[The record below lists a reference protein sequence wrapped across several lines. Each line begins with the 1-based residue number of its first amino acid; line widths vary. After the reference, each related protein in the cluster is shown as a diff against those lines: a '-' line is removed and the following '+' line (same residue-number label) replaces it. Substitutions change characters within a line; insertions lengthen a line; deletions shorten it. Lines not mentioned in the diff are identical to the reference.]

1 MPYEIKKTTGNKPYK
16 IVGPDGKIVGSAAS
30 RRSAEASI
38 RARYS
43 GERSKRK

>member
-1 MPYEIKKTTGNKPYK
+1 MPYKIKKTSGSKPYK
-16 IVGPDGKIVGSAAS
+16 IVGPDGKIVGSSAS
-30 RRSAEASI
+30 RRDAEASI

>member
-1 MPYEIKKTTGNKPYK
+1 MPYKIKKTTGKKPYK
-16 IVGPDGKIVGSAAS
+16 IIADGKIVGSSAS
-30 RRSAEASI
+30 RRDAEASI